1 MNVAK
6 RGSAAP
12 LPLQDALNQQRPL
25 FVRAAWFS
33 FILGLLMLAPSWFM
47 FEVYGRVLNSRNETT
62 LWMLLIM
69 VVGVYVVVEMLELV
83 RSRIL
88 YGAAEAVDVQLRQ
101 RVFDVAFDAN
111 RKRIP
116 GASMQ
121 AFGDLKTLRDFIAS
135 PVVTA
140 VLDAPAALVMLLL
153 MFLLSP
159 WLGLMTLAGAL
170 LQVVIAASTDRK
182 TMPLLGEAMQSSMAA
197 QSYAASTQR
206 NAQVIESMGML
217 GSVHKHWIARQ
228 RRFLAKQAE
237 ASDHSGL
244 NSMAA
249 KLIQTMQGSLLL
261 GAACWLSLHNDL
273 AGGAGMII
281 VASIIGAR
289 VLAPMAQLVAQW
301 RLIVGVRDAYGRL
314 NRLMAAM
321 PEQPATM
328 PLPKPKGVLTV
339 EAVHAAAPGS
349 VLPILRGVSFN
360 ARPGEVVAV
369 IGPSACGKSTL
380 ARLLVGLWPAASGK
394 VRLDGADV
402 YAWNKVELGPSIGY
416 LPQNVEL
423 FDGTVAENIA
433 RFGTVDMPAVRA
445 AVDLVGMLD
454 VVESLPQGFDTRIG
468 DDGAV
473 LSGGQRQRLG
483 LARAVYGAPSFLV
496 LDEPNASLDEAGEQ
510 ALLKLLQALKS
521 RGATVVAITHR
532 TTLLPAADKLLV
544 MSEGQSAAFGPRDD
558 VLAALRKAN
567 EQARAQYEAAQRA
580 AAGASAGNV
589 VALPGS
595 AA

>member
-1 MNVAK
+1 M
-6 RGSAAP
+6 
-12 LPLQDALNQQRPL
+12 
-25 FVRAAWFS
+25 
-33 FILGLLMLAPSWFM
+33 
-47 FEVYGRVLNSRNETT
+47 
-62 LWMLLIM
+62 
-69 VVGVYVVVEMLELV
+69 
-83 RSRIL
+83 
-88 YGAAEAVDVQLRQ
+88 
-101 RVFDVAFDAN
+101 
-111 RKRIP
+111 
-116 GASMQ
+116 
-121 AFGDLKTLRDFIAS
+121 
-135 PVVTA
+135 
-140 VLDAPAALVMLLL
+140 
-153 MFLLSP
+153 
-159 WLGLMTLAGAL
+159 
-170 LQVVIAASTDRK
+170 
-182 TMPLLGEAMQSSMAA
+182 
-197 QSYAASTQR
+197 
-206 NAQVIESMGML
+206 
-217 GSVHKHWIARQ
+217 
-228 RRFLAKQAE
+228 
-237 ASDHSGL
+237 
-244 NSMAA
+244 
-249 KLIQTMQGSLLL
+249 
-261 GAACWLSLHNDL
+261 
-273 AGGAGMII
+273 
-281 VASIIGAR
+281 
-289 VLAPMAQLVAQW
+289 
-301 RLIVGVRDAYGRL
+301 
-314 NRLMAAM
+314 
-321 PEQPATM
+321 
-328 PLPKPKGVLTV
+328 
-339 EAVHAAAPGS
+339 
-349 VLPILRGVSFN
+349 
-360 ARPGEVVAV
+360 

-496 LDEPNASLDEAGEQ
+496 LDEPNASLDEAGEL

-595 AA
+595 TA